1 MLRRAFTWHR
11 LCLAHSQWQPSP
23 DSFRSFSTS
32 LVLFEDE
39 PRPDS
44 PPLASSATDRV
55 RQEKATSGDK
65 TSIQSS
71 RSPDGIRTRVR
82 SLRPLLIPPTFPHSI
97 IPEIPISDPRSSRIQ
112 EEEGGTDSSVT
123 ITLES
128 LPPNTF
134 KADIRPIFQRFGEV
148 RRIVMGLGGTHADI
162 VFADAQGVKRTLHA
176 YAEQPF
182 FVRGREVV
190 VLRKRAREASN
201 GVRAVNDDQADAN
214 TAWQAGPS
222 RARTDQGDGRGAIF
236 VSQFP
241 LGTTQDDLWE
251 ALSRF
256 GKYDKFVMRPG
267 SRYAYFMYSSADR
280 VEQILRSHTR
290 IPITIRGESLRIER
304 TVNRPYTLSPGS
316 SDIAL
321 ELGKPLDPA
330 ESRAIIE
337 ELKQTVP
344 MWRGSYE
351 PSRVLWIGRLP
362 SSFTREALSNFW
374 SRLGCVVEVRPSTSG
389 FAHIE
394 FSSTEEALRA
404 ALQGAPHGF
413 RYEDRLLDV
422 DFAPW
427 LFYIGPGYRFVYIS
441 GWPASN
447 TRPELLQW
455 AYDIPHVT
463 GVSVLPPFRGEER
476 SAPRCAFLQ
485 FRSIDDAREGLHMLD
500 GREGP
505 GGEALRFSLSCST
518 AVHLKRLWGW
528 AYEEEEVRRRGEEGG
543 LHFEREWDG
552 LGFGTGAEDQHH
564 RRDGPAHASAPPVG
578 TRGGRVSL
586 RNRARVAA
594 AGVFADDSQEHG
606 TREDE
611 ANEEAIRTAVEDAG
625 RTDPVR
631 QRLP

>member
-1 MLRRAFTWHR
+1 MLRRAFTWR
-11 LCLAHSQWQPSP
+11 LAHPQWQPSP

-32 LVLFEDE
+32 LILFEDE

-55 RQEKATSGDK
+55 RQEKATLRDK
-65 TSIQSS
+65 TSS
-71 RSPDGIRTRVR
+71 RSPDGIRARAR

-97 IPEIPISDPRSSRIQ
+97 IPEIPISDPQSSRIQ
-112 EEEGGTDSSVT
+112 EEVGGTDSSVT

-148 RRIVMGLGGTHADI
+148 RRIIMGLGGTRADI
-162 VFADAQGVKRTLHA
+162 IFADAQGVKRTLHA

-214 TAWQAGPS
+214 TAWQADPS

-290 IPITIRGESLRIER
+290 IPITIRGESLRI
-304 TVNRPYTLSPGS
+304 
-316 SDIAL
+316 AL

-330 ESRAIIE
+330 ESQTIIE

-344 MWRGSYE
+344 RWRGSYE

-362 SSFTREALSNFW
+362 SSFAREALSNFW

-404 ALQGAPHGF
+404 ARQGAPHGF

-427 LFYIGPGYRFVYIS
+427 LFYIGPGYRLVYIS

-463 GVSVLPPFRGEER
+463 GASVLPPFRGEER

-485 FRSIDDAREGLHMLD
+485 FRSIDDARAGLHMLD

-505 GGEALRFSLSCST
+505 GGEALRFSLSRST

-528 AYEEEEVRRRGEEGG
+528 AYGEEEMRRRGEEAGV
-543 LHFEREWDG
+543 HFEREWNG
-552 LGFGTGAEDQHH
+552 LGFGTGAEDQHNW
-564 RRDGPAHASAPPVG
+564 RDGPAHASAPPVG

-586 RNRARVAA
+586 RNRAGVAA
-594 AGVFADDSQEHG
+594 AGAFADGLHEHG
-606 TREDE
+606 TCGDE
-611 ANEEAIRTAVEDAG
+611 APEEAMRTAVEDAG
-625 RTDPVR
+625 RADPV
-631 QRLP
+631 QQSLP